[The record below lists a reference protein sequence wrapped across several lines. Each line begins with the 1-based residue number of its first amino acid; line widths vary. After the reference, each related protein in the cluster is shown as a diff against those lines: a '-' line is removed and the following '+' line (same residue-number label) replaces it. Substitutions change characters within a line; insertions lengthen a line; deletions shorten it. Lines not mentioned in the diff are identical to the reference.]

1 MTSTDRDWTATT
13 VSANDAGKTSNTA
26 PADNY
31 ALDDTLAGRIAQS
44 AIIGVVTSYPD
55 WIKNRT
61 VLIGSYA
68 LSAAGFLGL
77 VGYLNAQDEEDEDFG
92 QVPDDAP
99 TLPAWSIAA
108 GVAVFA
114 LGAALDIAVTRRVA
128 GWLRKRG
135 VTKPWTLLG
144 ATGAALT
151 FVVSEAEA
159 RQIARRAD

>member
-1 MTSTDRDWTATT
+1 MTSTDRERTAST
-13 VSANDAGKTSNTA
+13 VSADNTGNTDHT
-26 PADNY
+26 DNY

-55 WIKNRT
+55 WIPNRT
-61 VLIGSYA
+61 VLIGAYA

-77 VGYLNAQDEEDEDFG
+77 VGYLNAQDEDDEEFG
-92 QVPDDAP
+92 QVPDEAP
-99 TLPAWSIAA
+99 TLPAWSIVA

-144 ATGAALT
+144 AIGAGLT

-159 RQIARRAD
+159 REIARRAD

>member
-1 MTSTDRDWTATT
+1 MTSTDRERTATT
-13 VSANDAGKTSNTA
+13 VSADKQADNTGNT
-26 PADNY
+26 DNY

-44 AIIGVVTSYPD
+44 AIIGAVTAYPD

-61 VLIGSYA
+61 VLIGAYA

-77 VGYLNAQDEEDEDFG
+77 VGYLNAQDEDDEEFG
-92 QVPDDAP
+92 QVPDDAT
-99 TLPAWSIAA
+99 TLPAWFIVA

-135 VTKPWTLLG
+135 VTKSWTLLG
-144 ATGAALT
+144 VIGAGLT

-159 RQIARRAD
+159 REIARRAD

>member
-1 MTSTDRDWTATT
+1 MTSTDRERTETT
-13 VSANDAGKTSNTA
+13 VSADNT
-26 PADNY
+26 DNY

-61 VLIGSYA
+61 VLIGAYA

-77 VGYLNAQDEEDEDFG
+77 VGYLNAQDEDDEEFG

-99 TLPAWSIAA
+99 TLPAWSIVA
-108 GVAVFA
+108 GVAVSA
-114 LGAALDIAVTRRVA
+114 LGAALDIAVTRRVV

-135 VTKPWTLLG
+135 VSKPWTLLG
-144 ATGAALT
+144 AIGAGLT

-159 RQIARRAD
+159 REIARRAD